1 MQLGAMTGNI
11 MVYPL
16 KVGERS
22 GPLGPCRSRAKPALP
37 RRAGRCRDWT
47 GGAYGPLR
55 RPKAK
60 GQSRPRT
67 SANGICP
74 ADGGENRSGKNPGA
88 VGSNPA
94 ADTIHQLFCGLYQV
108 EGSKSPPLSVTSQ
121 S

>member
-47 GGAYGPLR
+47 GGAYWPFR
-55 RPKAK
+55 WPKAK

-74 ADGGENRSGKNPGA
+74 VDGGENRSGKNPGA

-94 ADTIHQLFCGLYQV
+94 ADTIHQLFCLNMNRMLFADFLQ
-108 EGSKSPPLSVTSQ
+108 Q